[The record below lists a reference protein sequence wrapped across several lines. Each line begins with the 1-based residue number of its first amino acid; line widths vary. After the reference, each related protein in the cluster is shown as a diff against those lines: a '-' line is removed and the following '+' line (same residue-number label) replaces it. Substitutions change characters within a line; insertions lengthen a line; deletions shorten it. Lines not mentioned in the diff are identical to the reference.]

1 MVYLWLFNL
10 LFLRILNVDDFVS
23 GLLYFVYM
31 ALASS
36 MIGIASGSIGVLTG
50 LIFIRKIYG
59 AIKVD

>member
-1 MVYLWLFNL
+1 MVIQFII
-10 LFLRILNVDDFVS
+10 FKILNVDDFVS

-31 ALASS
+31 ALASL

>member
-1 MVYLWLFNL
+1 MVIQFII
-10 LFLRILNVDDFVS
+10 FKILNVDDFVS